1 VQRIYDEYEKGK
13 TMRAIRELLI
23 AESIPTPGGQ
33 KAWCDTTIGRILRSE
48 IYRGNYI
55 YQRFHTGFTLVKE
68 RVENTGELP
77 MYFIENHHKAII
89 EEEQWER
96 VQKLVEANEK
106 KRKKNHEKYPDDK
119 GKNESFAKKFYCSK
133 CGSLVG
139 YSRAINRQRKNYEI
153 RCWRCYQSFKG
164 HCDSMQLKQD
174 YIEENFSQLMMDI
187 KFNPAF
193 IEYLDSFI
201 EDLRIKPEEEMQRA
215 LLEKE
220 KDELNQKLYDA
231 VEDELGRK
239 GKDAKLVDHLT
250 DEIMK
255 IRERIVDFMARE
267 EQQAEIEEVI
277 KSIRKA
283 MAIFTNDRKDDL
295 GYYLKA
301 PDFQAELF
309 ERFIEKGT
317 ILEDGQI
324 IYQFHSGIEWKSP
337 INYKAFQ
344 EQERRRKKAKYQLE
358 KQEFLKGPEVKALL
372 KYCEEPR
379 KLTEMIDFLGK
390 YASKNA
396 FRRIILN
403 PLIDQGKIK
412 RTIPDK
418 PGSKLQKYYS
428 VKKQ

>member
-1 VQRIYDEYEKGK
+1 
-13 TMRAIRELLI
+13 
-23 AESIPTPGGQ
+23 
-33 KAWCDTTIGRILRSE
+33 
-48 IYRGNYI
+48 
-55 YQRFHTGFTLVKE
+55 
-68 RVENTGELP
+68 
-77 MYFIENHHKAII
+77 
-89 EEEQWER
+89 
-96 VQKLVEANEK
+96 
-106 KRKKNHEKYPDDK
+106 
-119 GKNESFAKKFYCSK
+119 
-133 CGSLVG
+133 
-139 YSRAINRQRKNYEI
+139 
-153 RCWRCYQSFKG
+153 
-164 HCDSMQLKQD
+164 
-174 YIEENFSQLMMDI
+174 
-187 KFNPAF
+187 
-193 IEYLDSFI
+193 
-201 EDLRIKPEEEMQRA
+201 MQRA
-215 LLEKE
+215 ILEKQ
-220 KDELNQKLYDA
+220 KDDLNQKLYEA

-239 GKDAKLVDHLT
+239 GKDARLVDHLT
-250 DEIMK
+250 EEIMK
-255 IRERIVDFMARE
+255 IREQTVDFIARE
-267 EQQAEIEEVI
+267 EQQVEIEEDI

-324 IYQFHSGIEWKSP
+324 IYRFHSGFEWKSP

-358 KQEFLKGPEVKALL
+358 KQAFLKGPEVKALL